1 MINTPPPSAD
11 NAAEE
16 HGAIDAIVRS
26 GPRGALALAGLTTL
40 IVLLIWF
47 AFYLFVFVPRATAL

>member
-16 HGAIDAIVRS
+16 QGAIDAIVRS
-26 GPRGALALAGLTTL
+26 GPHGALALAGVATA
-40 IVLLIWF
+40 IVLAIWF
-47 AFYLFVFVPRATAL
+47 AFYWLVFVPRATAL